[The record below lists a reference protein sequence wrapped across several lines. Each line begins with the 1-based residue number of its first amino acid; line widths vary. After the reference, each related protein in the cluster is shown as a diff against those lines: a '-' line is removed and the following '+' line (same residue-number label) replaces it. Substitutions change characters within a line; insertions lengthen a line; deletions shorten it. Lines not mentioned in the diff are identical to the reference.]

1 MKVLLCHTTAHVAG
15 ASSSQQARHGF
26 KGLNFTAKLKKA
38 MVDRRGPAEGE
49 VILACMLAYFTL
61 MYIPCT

>member
-1 MKVLLCHTTAHVAG
+1 MSLLHHNAAG

-49 VILACMLAYFTL
+49 
-61 MYIPCT
+61 